1 MIRRAIM
8 ARTEEIIAEER
19 PVATY
24 AQPLSRLQVSWGSIL
39 AGALTLLA
47 VSLLVWALCM
57 AIILSATSASVG
69 SLRGALIASM
79 VTSVVTTLIGA
90 YIAGMVAGYLP
101 GNPRRSI
108 SVAHGFL
115 AWAVAFLFSA
125 FLHASLLSG
134 AARTATQVVTAT
146 TSAAVQSAGSAV
158 GGAAGGTVGLDQKAM
173 GLLESLGYSRTE
185 AASMVSSARSDLQQI
200 LRGEGPKS
208 AQVQSGAQQAAI
220 QARGAL
226 DTLINWAAGYMW
238 LWFGTWLVS
247 GALAMAGAAS
257 ILHRTRRVA
266 ERELESGS
274 EPFHITTLRPARTTP

>member
-1 MIRRAIM
+1 M
-8 ARTEEIIAEER
+8 AVTEEIIAEER

-47 VSLLVWALCM
+47 ISLLVWALCM
-57 AIILSATSASVG
+57 AVILSATSASV
-69 SLRGALIASM
+69 SSVKGAFIASAI
-79 VTSVVTTLIGA
+79 TSVVTTLIGA

-115 AWAVAFLFSA
+115 AWCVAFLLSA
-125 FLHASLLSG
+125 VLHGAILSG
-134 AARTATQVVTAT
+134 VTRTATEVLTAT

-158 GGAAGGTVGLDQKAM
+158 GGAAGSPLGIDQKAV
-173 GLLESLGYSRTE
+173 GLLQSLGYSLPE
-185 AASMVSSARSDLQQI
+185 ASSMVSSARGDLQQI
-200 LRGEGPKS
+200 LRGEGPKA
-208 AQVQSGAQQAAI
+208 AQVQSGAQQAAT
-220 QARGAL
+220 QVRGAL

-238 LWFGTWLVS
+238 LWFGTWLVA

-257 ILHRTRRVA
+257 VLKRTRRIP

-274 EPFHITTLRPARTTP
+274 EPFHVTTLRPARTVP